1 MNSFWNDRYSQEA
14 YAYGTAPNQFFKEQ
28 IDLLPAGKA
37 LFVAEGEGRNA
48 VYAASIGWQSFAFDS
63 SEAAKNKA
71 LLLAYDKK
79 VSINY
84 EVADAN
90 DVEYEQAAMDLIVLI
105 YAHFP
110 ESIRHNVHTR
120 LLQFLRPGGRIL
132 IEGFHTS
139 QLGKT
144 SGGPKDLSMLYTNEK
159 IVEDFVGIQTQL
171 LEEKN
176 VVLEEGPYHNG
187 EASVLR
193 YIGIKL

>member
-14 YAYGTAPNQFFKEQ
+14 YVYCTAPNQFFKEQ

-105 YAHFP
+105 
-110 ESIRHNVHTR
+110 
-120 LLQFLRPGGRIL
+120 
-132 IEGFHTS
+132 
-139 QLGKT
+139 
-144 SGGPKDLSMLYTNEK
+144 
-159 IVEDFVGIQTQL
+159 
-171 LEEKN
+171 
-176 VVLEEGPYHNG
+176 
-187 EASVLR
+187 
-193 YIGIKL
+193 

>member
-14 YAYGTAPNQFFKEQ
+14 YAYGTAPNQFLKEQ
-28 IDLLPAGKA
+28 LDLLPAGKA

-71 LLLAYDKK
+71 LLLAYNKK

-110 ESIRHNVHTR
+110 ESIRHNVNTR

-139 QLGKT
+139 QLGKA
-144 SGGPKDLSMLYTNEK
+144 SGGPKDLSMLYTKEK
-159 IVEDFVGIQTQL
+159 IAEDFVGMQTQL
-171 LEEKN
+171 LEEKS